1 MSYEKCTTL
10 AVNTKKEEI
19 RITSYCSNV
28 QPPTPYK
35 WTVDGENFRDKI
47 KNLLDMYIGGSLKL
61 MPSNNTNTAFALR
74 LTRDYFEVL
83 TNEKLNFGDCSFYDM
98 VKPFEN
104 SLDSNSFSLAISRKF
119 NRYLK
124 GRNSEEKNETL
135 KSLKSYKDYIE
146 SFESYY
152 NFYNKEIVERLI
164 DFFLKIVNKEYNKSF
179 NEKKFTTY
187 LEYDGR
193 VYTEI
198 RVKPTKY
205 GHKFIKDYEYKNL
218 KGAYYSNL
226 DAHGFFKTKI
236 QTDSYDVLE
245 NLEILQMISGISDS
259 DKEKYQEIYT
269 RLENSLENSVDNML
283 EEVKNKQRELV

>member
-1 MSYEKCTTL
+1 MSYEKCVSL
-10 AVNTKKEEI
+10 SANVKKEEI
-19 RITSYCSNV
+19 NVTSYCSNV
-28 QPPTPYK
+28 QPATPYK
-35 WTVDGENFRDKI
+35 WSVNGDNFRDKI
-47 KNLLDMYIGGSLKL
+47 KNLLDMYIGGSLQL
-61 MPSNNTNTAFALR
+61 LASNKSNTAFALK

-83 TNEKLNFGDCSFYDM
+83 TNEKINFGDCSFYDM

-104 SLDSNSFSLAISRKF
+104 SLDSNSFSLALSRKF
-119 NRYLK
+119 SRYLK
-124 GRNSEEKNETL
+124 RKNSEEKNETL
-135 KSLKSYKDYIE
+135 KSLRSYKDYVE

-152 NFYNKEIVERLI
+152 NFYNNEIVERLI
-164 DFFLKIVNKEYNKSF
+164 DFFLKIVNKEYNKAF

-226 DAHGFFKTKI
+226 EAYGFTTKV
-236 QTDSYDVLE
+236 QTYSYDVLE
-245 NLEILQMISGISDS
+245 NLEILQMISGISDR

-269 RLENSLENSVDNML
+269 RLENSLKNSVDNML
-283 EEVKNKQRELV
+283 EEVKNNQRELV